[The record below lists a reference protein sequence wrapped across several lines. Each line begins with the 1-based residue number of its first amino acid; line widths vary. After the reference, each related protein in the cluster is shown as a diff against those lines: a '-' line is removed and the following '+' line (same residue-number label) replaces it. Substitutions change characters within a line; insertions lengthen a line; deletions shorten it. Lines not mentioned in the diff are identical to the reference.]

1 MRIIV
6 ALDIIEGKC
15 VRLTKGDFNTKKIYN
30 EDPLQVARQIE
41 DNGLKYLHLVDLD
54 GAKNKKVEN
63 LKVLEKIAEKTSLKI
78 DFGGGL
84 RTYEDVLTVFNAGA
98 RQVTAGSIA
107 VTDPKLFLEWLS
119 KLGQEK
125 LILGADFIN
134 RKVSTG
140 GWLENSDKDIISFIA
155 DYKSKGVKY
164 TICTDIKKDGM
175 LQGPSTDVYIELLAA
190 VKINL
195 IASGGITSLKDIE
208 KLSKAG
214 CEGAIIGKAV
224 YEGKITLKELGTLC

>member
-15 VRLTKGDFNTKKIYN
+15 VRLTKGDFNTKKVYN

-63 LKVLEKIAEKTSLKI
+63 LKVLEKIAEKTILKI

-107 VTDPKLFLEWLS
+107 ITDPRLFLEWLS

-125 LILGADFIN
+125 LILGADFID
-134 RKVSTG
+134 RKVSSG
-140 GWLENSDKDIISFIA
+140 GWLENSDKDIISFIT

-175 LQGPSTDVYIELLAA
+175 LQGPSTDLYIELLAA

-208 KLSKAG
+208 KLRKAG

-224 YEGKITLKELGTLC
+224 YEGKISLKELAALC